1 MSGKKA
7 ELIARVFAASELG
20 ISVYLT
26 TVQRTRNQDDE
37 KLKLLKMPESLL
49 PDPSLLKDGWVG
61 ETERMQSRPPSPCLQ
76 ETIFRFR

>member
-7 ELIARVFAASELG
+7 ELIARVFATSELG

-26 TVQRTRNQDDE
+26 SVQRTLNRDE

-49 PDPSLLKDGWVG
+49 PDPLLLKRCVVWGNR
-61 ETERMQSRPPSPCLQ
+61 ECAIL
-76 ETIFRFR
+76 TIQYF